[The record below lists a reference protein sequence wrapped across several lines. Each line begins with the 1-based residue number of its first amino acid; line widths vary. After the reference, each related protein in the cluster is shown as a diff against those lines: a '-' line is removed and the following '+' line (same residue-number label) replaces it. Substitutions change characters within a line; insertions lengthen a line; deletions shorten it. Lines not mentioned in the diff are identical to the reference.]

1 MFGLSARAEAM
12 PASPIRKL
20 VPYAD
25 AAKARGTEVLHLN
38 IGQPDVES
46 PDEFWNAISNTGLR
60 VLEYSPSQGITQLRS
75 KMAEYYQRIGINVGL
90 DHIIVTTAGSEAL
103 SFALISCLNPDD
115 EVLIPEPMY
124 ANYIGFS
131 TAVGVKVN
139 AITTRLD
146 EGFRLPTIEQFEA
159 ALTPR
164 TKAILICNPGNPTGT
179 VYTVDQ
185 LEALRS
191 LCLKHGLFLI
201 GDEVYRD
208 FNYTGQPIKSVL
220 QLEGMEQQAIMIDSV
235 SKRYS
240 LCGARIG
247 FFVSRNEQ
255 LLDSA
260 LRLAQARLSPPTL
273 EQIGVMAA
281 LDAPMSYYENVRE
294 EYRGRRDT
302 LVERVAKIPGAMVPQ
317 IDGAFYATVRLP
329 IDDCDTFCQ
338 WLLESFALDGRTV
351 MMAPASGFYSTPG
364 EGKDEVRI
372 AYVLNR
378 ERMHEAMD
386 ILEAALK
393 VYPGRRELSGSL

>member
-25 AAKARGTEVLHLN
+25 AAKARGIEVMHLN

-46 PDEFWNAISNTGLR
+46 PEEFWNAVTNSRLK
-60 VLEYSPSQGITQLRS
+60 VLEYSPSQGITQLRE
-75 KMAEYYQRIGINVGL
+75 KLAAYYQRIGIDVGPEN
-90 DHIIVTTAGSEAL
+90 IIVTTAGSEAL

-139 AITTRLD
+139 AIKTKLD
-146 EGFRLPTIEQFEA
+146 DDFRLPTIEQFEA

-164 TKAILICNPGNPTGT
+164 TRAILICNPGNPTGT
-179 VYTVDQ
+179 VYSVEQ
-185 LEALRS
+185 LEELRQ
-191 LCLKHGLFLI
+191 LCLKHNLFLI

-208 FNYTGQPIKSVL
+208 FNYTGNPIKSVL
-220 QLEGMEQQAIMIDSV
+220 QLEGLEKHAIMIDSV

-247 FFVSRNEQ
+247 FFVSRNPD

-281 LDAPMSYYENVRE
+281 LDAPMSYYDNVRE

-302 LVERVAKIPGAMVPQ
+302 LLARIAEIPGAKAPK
-317 IDGAFYATVRLP
+317 IEGAFYATVRLP
-329 IDDCDTFCQ
+329 IDDGDDFCQ
-338 WLLESFALDGRTV
+338 WLLESFNLDGRTI

-378 ERMHEAMD
+378 QRLNEAMD
-386 ILEAALK
+386 ILEAALR
-393 VYPGRRELSGSL
+393 VYPGRRELVSAQ